1 MPQRLRRALRP
12 PLVGVAALAAALA
25 AAGSPALAQAA
36 PLTVVAT
43 TTQLQ
48 DFARNVGGSRVN
60 VVGLLQPNVDPHEY
74 EPTPGDVVAV
84 STAKVVV
91 KQGVGL
97 DDWLDKVIANAGGHA
112 LVVTAARGVKVAAGD
127 SAEPKGDPHI
137 WFDPRNAIVMSDN
150 IAAGLERADPSGA
163 SVYRANAARYV
174 ASLRALDRRLAL
186 RIATVP
192 RSERK
197 LVTNHD
203 AFGYFA
209 RRYGITVVG
218 AVIPSLS
225 TAAEPSARQL
235 VELVKTIRREHV
247 KVIFA
252 ESSVNPKLERAIAQ
266 ESGAKVEAT
275 LYGDT
280 LGPPGS
286 PGATYAGAM
295 SYDMNQMI
303 AGFTA
308 R

>member
-1 MPQRLRRALRP
+1 M
-12 PLVGVAALAAALA
+12 GVAALAAALA

-84 STAKVVV
+84 SKAKVVV

-137 WFDPRNAIVMSDN
+137 WFDPRNAIVMTDN

-174 ASLRALDRRLAL
+174 ASLRALDRRLAR

-192 RSERK
+192 RPERK

-235 VELVKTIRREHV
+235 VELVKTIQREHV